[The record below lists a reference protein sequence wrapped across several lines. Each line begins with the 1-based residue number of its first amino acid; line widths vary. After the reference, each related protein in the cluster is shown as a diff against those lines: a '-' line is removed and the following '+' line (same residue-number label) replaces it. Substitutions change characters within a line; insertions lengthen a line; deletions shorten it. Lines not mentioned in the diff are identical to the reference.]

1 MKVFNYRP
9 WLILLVIGVLIPG
22 CSESTDTPDTP
33 TDATPFSS
41 SFFITHENTVLAS
54 LPQTA
59 IDQAIANLHIV
70 YQHTSHGSQ
79 LITGMNSLAA
89 FPDFA
94 GKFTWDDSGQNPA
107 ALDFDDLGIPGC
119 ADLSQ
124 GDSIDSHGVTP
135 WVTATRQLLDNADN
149 RHINVVLWS
158 WCSINGHNAQRYV
171 DNMEIL
177 IGEYPDVAFVF
188 MTGHAEGQGTD
199 STVNGV
205 HYNNQLIRSHCQSN
219 DRWLFDFADIE
230 SYNPD
235 GEYFWDQ
242 NMQDNL
248 DYGGGNWASQWCAA
262 NEGSLLEQL
271 ATGNAVDGYDGCH
284 GCAHSDSPQEANLNC
299 VLKGSAVWY
308 LMARLAG
315 WTPQ

>member
-1 MKVFNYRP
+1 MKKFNISP
-9 WLILLVIGVLIPG
+9 WLVLLVVGAVFPG
-22 CSESTDTPDTP
+22 CSSSTDAPDLP
-33 TDATPFSS
+33 TIVPPVSTSPS
-41 SFFITHENTVLAS
+41 ITHENAVLANI
-54 LPQTA
+54 PQTA
-59 IDQAIANLHIV
+59 IDQAIATLHIA

-79 LITGMNSLAA
+79 IITGMNSLEA
-89 FPDFA
+89 FPAFA
-94 GKFTWDDSGQNPA
+94 DKYSWDDSGQNSA
-107 ALDFDDLGIPGC
+107 ALDLDDLGIPGC

-135 WVTATRQLLDNADN
+135 WVTATRELLNNASN
-149 RHINVVLWS
+149 SHINVVLWS

-188 MTGHAEGQGTD
+188 MTGHAQGQGVD
-199 STVNGV
+199 LTVDGV
-205 HYNNQLIRSHCQSN
+205 HYNNQLIRNHCQSKG
-219 DRWLFDFADIE
+219 RWLFDFADIE

-271 ATGNAVDGYDGCH
+271 ATGNAVDGYGGCQ
-284 GCAHSDSPQEANLNC
+284 GCAHSSSPQEANLNC
-299 VLKGSAVWY
+299 VLKGSAAWY
-308 LMARLAG
+308 LWARLAG
-315 WTPQ
+315 WNPQ